1 VGQETDLNNHGKNQ
15 MNKETR
21 FILMLAALSGEAFA
35 SSEQAP
41 VSLGYAQQLF
51 GKSVEEVKAADLNGD
66 KHIDA
71 TEFGALTQPG
81 KDRETS
87 RAE

>member
-1 VGQETDLNNHGKNQ
+1 
-15 MNKETR
+15 MNREALS
-21 FILMLAALSGEAFA
+21 ILILVALSGEALGSA
-35 SSEQAP
+35 EQAP

-71 TEFGALTQPG
+71 AEFGALTRPK
-81 KDRETS
+81 KDLETS
-87 RAE
+87 GGE

>member
-1 VGQETDLNNHGKNQ
+1 VGQKTDLNHHGKNQ
-15 MNKETR
+15 MNKEVLS
-21 FILMLAALSGEAFA
+21 ILMLAALGGDTFA
-35 SSEQAP
+35 STEQAP

-71 TEFGALTQPG
+71 SEFGALTQPG
-81 KDRETS
+81 KDREAS

>member
-1 VGQETDLNNHGKNQ
+1 